1 MCLKGGFSI
10 KCTLIITNEHEEEV
24 VIYARERT
32 KLTDD
37 IEALVIGSV
46 TEIIGYGE
54 NQAIRLKTDEVTCFM
69 VEDSKVYALTDK
81 EKYQLKQRLYQLE
94 EMLPDN
100 FVKINQSCIANIRQI
115 KKFDTSISGTLVIN
129 FKNGYKDYVSRRQ
142 MKTVKERFGL

>member
-1 MCLKGGFSI
+1 M
-10 KCTLIITNEHEEEV
+10 KCTLIITDEHQEEV
-24 VIYARERT
+24 VIYTRERT

-54 NQAIRLKTDEVTCFM
+54 NQAIRLKTDEVMCFM

-81 EKYQLKQRLYQLE
+81 DKYQLKQRLYQLE

>member
-1 MCLKGGFSI
+1 M
-10 KCTLIITNEHEEEV
+10 KCTLIITDEHQEEV

-115 KKFDTSISGTLVIN
+115 KKFDTSVSGTLVIN

>member
-1 MCLKGGFSI
+1 M
-10 KCTLIITNEHEEEV
+10 KCTLIITDEHEEEV

-54 NQAIRLKTDEVTCFM
+54 NQAIRLKTDEVMCFM

-81 EKYQLKQRLYQLE
+81 DKYQLKQRLYQLE
-94 EMLPDN
+94 EILPDT
-100 FVKINQSCIANIRQI
+100 FVKINQSCIANIRKI
-115 KKFDTSISGTLVIN
+115 ERFDTSVSGTLLIK

-142 MKTVKERFGL
+142 MKAVKERFGL

>member
-1 MCLKGGFSI
+1 M
-10 KCTLIITNEHEEEV
+10 KCTLIITDEHQEEV

-32 KLTDD
+32 KLTND

-46 TEIIGYGE
+46 PEIIGYGE

-69 VEDSKVYALTDK
+69 VEDNKVYALTDK

-115 KKFDTSISGTLVIN
+115 KKFDTSVPGTLLIKL
-129 FKNGYKDYVSRRQ
+129 KNGYKDYVSRRQ
-142 MKTVKERFGL
+142 MKAVKERFGL

>member
-1 MCLKGGFSI
+1 M
-10 KCTLIITNEHEEEV
+10 KCTLIITDEHQEEV

>member
-1 MCLKGGFSI
+1 M
-10 KCTLIITNEHEEEV
+10 KCTLIITDEHEEEV

-54 NQAIRLKTDEVTCFM
+54 NQVIRLKTDEVTCFM
-69 VEDSKVYALTDK
+69 VEDNKVYALTYK

-115 KKFDTSISGTLVIN
+115 KNFDTSISGTLVIN

>member
-1 MCLKGGFSI
+1 M

-46 TEIIGYGE
+46 PELIGYKE
-54 NQAIRLKTDEVTCFM
+54 NQTVKLSSDSVYCFT
-69 VEDSKVYALTDK
+69 VEDNKVYALTDS
-81 EKYQLKQRLYQLE
+81 EKLQIKLRLYQLE
-94 EMLPDN
+94 EILPDT
-100 FVKINQSCIANIRQI
+100 FVKINQSCIANIRKI
-115 KKFDTSISGTLVIN
+115 ERFDTSVSGTLLIK

-142 MKTVKERFGL
+142 MKAVKERFGL

>member
-1 MCLKGGFSI
+1 M

-32 KLTDD
+32 KLTND

-46 TEIIGYGE
+46 PEIIGYGE

-69 VEDSKVYALTDK
+69 VEDNKVYALTDK
-81 EKYQLKQRLYQLE
+81 DKYQLKQRLYQLE

-115 KKFDTSISGTLVIN
+115 KKFDTSVSGTLLIK

-142 MKTVKERFGL
+142 MKAVKERFGL